1 VEGPQKQQQSA
12 DSAIEYLE
20 EFDMGK
26 ERSGERPGATTSNGG
41 LSVRWDDSN
50 MRSIYSN
57 VCNVT
62 GTREE
67 IVLLF
72 GVNQAWQS
80 GVKEV
85 TVQLQDR
92 IILSPYAAKRLNLLL
107 SRALAVYESQYGPL
121 NVEVAGQSGPA
132 EQLPTA

>member
-1 VEGPQKQQQSA
+1 
-12 DSAIEYLE
+12 
-20 EFDMGK
+20 
-26 ERSGERPGATTSNGG
+26 
-41 LSVRWDDSN
+41 

-72 GVNQAWQS
+72 GVNQAWH
-80 GVKEV
+80 GDVKEV

-92 IILSPYAAKRLNLLL
+92 VILSPYAAKRLSVLLDRVL
-107 SRALAVYESQYGPL
+107 HAYEERYGQL
-121 NVEVAGQSGPA
+121 HIDATVQSGPG
-132 EQLPTA
+132 ESLSGR

>member
-1 VEGPQKQQQSA
+1 
-12 DSAIEYLE
+12 
-20 EFDMGK
+20 MNK
-26 ERSGERPGATTSNGG
+26 ERSGERTGAQGG
-41 LSVRWDDSN
+41 ETGVSVRWDDSN
-50 MRSIYSN
+50 MRSLYAN

-80 GVKEV
+80 GVKEL

-92 IILSPYAAKRLNLLL
+92 IILNPHAAKRLSLLL
-107 SRALAVYESQYGPL
+107 GRLLEAYESRYGTL
-121 NVEVAGQSGPA
+121 QIETSGQGGP
-132 EQLPTA
+132 QGN